1 MQGQPS
7 VMDSDPQFTRRVRFG
22 NFEVDFDARE
32 LFRDGVK
39 VKLNEKPFQVLAA
52 LVEKSGQLVRRDEL
66 RSKLWPADTYVD
78 FDSNVNTALSNL
90 RHALGDSAEDPLY
103 IETVPRQGYRF
114 IAQLSPW
121 DGTTASS
128 SPKSAAT
135 GAQAQAPEQANWS
148 APSVVQPQPVQGFRQ
163 YLAILLTVILA
174 AAAAGVW
181 LFLHSGGRSAAQ
193 RNTEHVTVFVVPF
206 ENLSGDPAQDYLSDG
221 MTDEVITQ
229 LGQAFPDRLSVIARS
244 TAMQYKA
251 AHKSVA
257 EIAREQHVDYVLEG
271 TLQKQDNRVRITAQ
285 FFRGWDEGS
294 LWTESFDRYATD
306 LLSVEQEVANHI
318 VDSLPVSLPG
328 SPRTPDART
337 SRNPEAYDDYLKGL
351 FQLNKRTP
359 ASIHSSIDFF
369 TQATQKDPNFAAA
382 FAFLAYAYESAASW
396 NIDDPRVN
404 YPRAA
409 EASEKALTLDKS
421 LPEAHMTAGV
431 VLHEYKWDWAAAEAE
446 LKRTIAMDPN
456 SAVAHR
462 YYAEFLTNAGRY
474 DEALAEVHKA
484 QRLDPL
490 SLITESLVCFVYLHA
505 RRYDDAISECNHV
518 EQLDPSYLPTHFFL
532 GEAYAGKHDYAE
544 AIHQQELAARAN
556 GIPPESAAIASY
568 YAAAGRKDEA
578 NKILSSLLR
587 DMSKPEYISDFG
599 IARIYINL
607 GDSQNA
613 LRMLEKAFDQRCY
626 NLVFLIDLP
635 DFDPLHN
642 NPEFQRMVTR
652 RGFPATATAMLH
664 NTAML
669 RDEHAILRGE

>member
-1 MQGQPS
+1 
-7 VMDSDPQFTRRVRFG
+7 MDSGPQFASRVRFG

-52 LVEKSGQLVRRDEL
+52 LVERPGQLVRRDEL

-90 RHALGDSAEDPLY
+90 RHALGDSAESPLY

-114 IAQLSPW
+114 IAQLLPW
-121 DGTTASS
+121 VGTAAPTTS
-128 SPKSAAT
+128 KSGPADAQAMP
-135 GAQAQAPEQANWS
+135 GAQTRGT
-148 APSVVQPQPVQGFRQ
+148 APSVPPPPVVQGVRQ
-163 YLAILLTVILA
+163 YLPILLTVILVA
-174 AAAAGVW
+174 GAAGIW
-181 LFLHSGGRSAAQ
+181 IFLHSGSRSAAQ

-206 ENLSGDPAQDYLSDG
+206 ENLSGDPSQDYLSDG

-229 LGQAFPDRLSVIARS
+229 LGQAFPDRLSVIART

-271 TLQKQDNRVRITAQ
+271 TLQKQNNRVRITAQ

-328 SPRTPDART
+328 SPKTSDAHT

-359 ASIHSSIDFF
+359 GSIHSSIDYFS
-369 TQATQKDPNFAAA
+369 QATQKDPNFAAA
-382 FAFLAYAYESAASW
+382 YAFLANAYETAASW
-396 NIDDPRVN
+396 NIDDPRIN
-404 YPRAA
+404 YPKAA
-409 EASEKALTLDKS
+409 EASEKALALDKS
-421 LPEAHMTAGV
+421 LPEAHMTTGV
-431 VLHEYKWDWAAAEAE
+431 VLHEYKWDWAGAEAE
-446 LKRTIAMDPN
+446 LKRTIAMDKN

-474 DEALAEVHKA
+474 DEALAEVHEA

-505 RRYDDAISECNHV
+505 HRYDDAISECNRV
-518 EQLDPSYLPTHFFL
+518 EQLDPNYLPTHLFL

-544 AIHQQELAARAN
+544 AIHQQEVAAKAN
-556 GIPPESAAIASY
+556 GSSPEGAAIAAY
-568 YAAAGRKDEA
+568 YAAAGRKVEA
-578 NKILSSLLR
+578 NKILSSLLHE
-587 DMSKPEYISDFG
+587 MSGSEYVSDFG
-599 IARIYINL
+599 LARIYMNL
-607 GDSQNA
+607 GDPQNA

-642 NPEFQRMVTR
+642 NPEFQQMVTR

-664 NTAML
+664 NTAQL